1 MKSNPYF
8 LLAFFVVIL
17 LSCNKNEEYY
27 AFKHLTGGRWPRDSV
42 ICIQFDSLRLNPFD
56 SYQVDIEIMHNKSYP
71 FQDLWLL
78 IGNNLQDSIL
88 QYDTLKCRV
97 CDQYGKWLSSGGG
110 GMHQL
115 SVSYKKNIRA
125 KDSVNTYRFLIRQF
139 MKDDPLLGIERV
151 GVKISKTIHY

>member
-8 LLAFFVVIL
+8 FLAFFVVIL

-27 AFKHLTGGRWPRDSV
+27 AFKHLSGGQWPRDSV
-42 ICIQFDSLRLNPFD
+42 IYIQFDSLRLNPPD

-71 FQDLWLL
+71 YQDLWLL

-97 CDQYGKWLSSGGG
+97 CDQYGKWLSSGGS

-115 SVSYKKNIRA
+115 SVSYKKNLRA
-125 KDSVNTYRFLIRQF
+125 KDSVNTYRFFIRQF
-139 MKDDPLLGIERV
+139 MKDDPLLGIERI
-151 GVKISKTIHY
+151 GVKISKAINQ